1 MISLDGRY
9 RFLVGEDVKEAD
21 FWVVQGKGVREG
33 ETCHVAP
40 ENTIVLTTE
49 PQSVLVYPDKYL
61 KQFGLVCT
69 CQEGTRHPNLHLG
82 PAILPWF
89 IGFDERRENDDDF
102 SATLDYE
109 ALKAM
114 HPEKK
119 KLISVITSNKA
130 FTQGHIDRIRFVSKL
145 KEHFGDQIDVF
156 GRGYNTFGDKWDVLA
171 DYKYHIVIE
180 NSSQTYYW
188 TEKLSDCFLAETYP
202 FYYGCTNIA
211 DYFPS
216 DAYTPIDISNPDE
229 AIKIID
235 KAIKADAYS
244 KSMATLHECKRL
256 CMDKYNMFEY
266 IASLCDSMD
275 PSLQKKDVTIMPCKS
290 SDNLINLWHYTVTR
304 SYYKL
309 KNQIVNR
316 NIKL

>member
-1 MISLDGRY
+1 
-9 RFLVGEDVKEAD
+9 
-21 FWVVQGKGVREG
+21 
-33 ETCHVAP
+33 
-40 ENTIVLTTE
+40 
-49 PQSVLVYPDKYL
+49 
-61 KQFGLVCT
+61 
-69 CQEGTRHPNLHLG
+69 
-82 PAILPWF
+82 
-89 IGFDERRENDDDF
+89 
-102 SATLDYE
+102 
-109 ALKAM
+109 M

-235 KAIKADAYS
+235 KAIKADAYG
-244 KSMATLHECKRL
+244 KSMVV
-256 CMDKYNMFEY
+256 DPWGNV
-266 IASLCDSMD
+266 IAKAGDRPCCVTAEIDLDYLDSVRAQV
-275 PSLQKKDVTIMPCKS
+275 PSILNRREDVYS
-290 SDNLINLWHYTVTR
+290 VSG
-304 SYYKL
+304 S
-309 KNQIVNR
+309 
-316 NIKL
+316 NIQVF